1 MAAANRRYLI
11 APLEIIAGSQL
22 PSEEEV
28 LGLLIY
34 RIEVDRKSVR
44 EAANDVMK
52 IVIELWLKSRI
63 PLQ

>member
-28 LGLLIY
+28 LGLLIF
-34 RIEVDRKSVR
+34 RIEVDKEVCAGGVQRCH
-44 EAANDVMK
+44 ENCH
-52 IVIELWLKSRI
+52 
-63 PLQ
+63 